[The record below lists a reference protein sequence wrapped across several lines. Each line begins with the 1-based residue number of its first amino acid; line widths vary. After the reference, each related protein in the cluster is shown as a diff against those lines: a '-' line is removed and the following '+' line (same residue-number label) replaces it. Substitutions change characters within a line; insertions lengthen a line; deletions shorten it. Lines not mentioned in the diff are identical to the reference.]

1 MSNIYNSYQD
11 MLYRNNYICYR
22 IHEVRIMEI
31 RVLRYFL
38 AVARE
43 QNMTRAAKLLHVTQP
58 TLSKQLK
65 QLEEEVGKKLFIR
78 SNYSIHL
85 TEEGILLRKRAE
97 DILNMVDKTMEEFQ
111 SLDDITG
118 GDIYIGAA
126 ESQSFCY
133 FATIAKQLQEKYP
146 DVTFHL
152 YSGNTE
158 VIAERLERGLL
169 DFAII
174 VQEVDLSKYNYIKV
188 PTSDIWG
195 VIMRKDAK
203 LATKPCIT
211 VEDLLGIPLIVS
223 RQGLTEDYPKLFQEK
238 LDKMH
243 IVATFD
249 LIYNAS
255 IMVKKGFG
263 YALSFDGLIDTSQD
277 SELCFRPLTPELKTN
292 MYIIWKKYQIFS
304 PISQMLLTQMQEF
317 FNH

>member
-1 MSNIYNSYQD
+1 
-11 MLYRNNYICYR
+11 
-22 IHEVRIMEI
+22 MEI
-31 RVLRYFL
+31 RVLKYFL
-38 AVARE
+38 TVARE
-43 QNMTRAAKLLHVTQP
+43 QNMTRAAKQLHVTQP

-85 TEEGILLRKRAE
+85 TKEGVLLRKRAE

-111 SLDDITG
+111 SLDDMTG

-126 ESQSFCY
+126 ESESFCY
-133 FATIAKQLQEKYP
+133 FATIAKQLQLKYP
-146 DVTFHL
+146 DVKFHL

-158 VIAERLERGLL
+158 VIAERLDRGLL

-188 PTSDIWG
+188 PTSDQWG
-195 VIMRKDAK
+195 VIMRKDDP
-203 LATKPCIT
+203 LASKDWIT
-211 VEDLLGIPLIVS
+211 IDDLFNLPLIVS
-223 RQGLTEDYPKLFQEK
+223 RQGLTEDYPKIFNEK
-238 LDKMH
+238 LDQMH

-263 YALSFDGLIDTSQD
+263 YALSFDKLIDTSD
-277 SELCFRPLTPELKTN
+277 SSELCFRPLFPELKTN
-292 MYIIWKKYQIFS
+292 MYIIWKKYQVFS
-304 PISQMLLTQMQEF
+304 PISQMLLVEMKNY
-317 FNH
+317 FNN

>member
-1 MSNIYNSYQD
+1 
-11 MLYRNNYICYR
+11 
-22 IHEVRIMEI
+22 MEL

-43 QNMTRAAKLLHVTQP
+43 QNMTRAAEQLHVTQP

-65 QLEEEVGKKLFIR
+65 QLEEEVGKKLFTR
-78 SNYSIHL
+78 SNYSIQL

-97 DILNMVDKTMEEFQ
+97 DILNMVDKTMEEFL
-111 SLDDITG
+111 SLDDLTG

-126 ESQSFCY
+126 ESESFCY
-133 FATIAKQLQEKYP
+133 FATIAKNLQSKYP
-146 DVTFHL
+146 NVKFHL

-158 VIAERLERGLL
+158 VIAERLDRGLL

-174 VQEVDLSKYNYIKV
+174 VQEVDLSKYNYIKI
-188 PTSDIWG
+188 PTSDTWG
-195 VIMRKDAK
+195 VIMRKDSP
-203 LATKPCIT
+203 LANKEFIQ
-211 VEDLLGIPLIVS
+211 VDELLGLPLLVS
-223 RQGLTEDYPKLFQEK
+223 RQGLTEDYPKVFKEK

-255 IMVKKGFG
+255 IMVRKGFG
-263 YALSFDGLIDTSQD
+263 YALSFDRLIDTSEESD
-277 SELCFRPLTPELKTN
+277 LCFRPLLPELKTN

-304 PISQMLLTQMQEF
+304 PISEKLLLEMQNF
-317 FNH
+317 FKE

>member
-1 MSNIYNSYQD
+1 MTRGD
-11 MLYRNNYICYR
+11 
-22 IHEVRIMEI
+22 IMEI

-43 QNMTRAAKLLHVTQP
+43 QNMTRAADQLHVTQP

-65 QLEEEVGKKLFIR
+65 QLEEEVGKKLFTR

-126 ESQSFCY
+126 ESESFCY
-133 FATIAKQLQEKYP
+133 FATIAKRLQLKYP
-146 DVTFHL
+146 DVKFHL

-158 VIAERLERGLL
+158 MIAERLDKGLL

-174 VQEVDLSKYNYIKV
+174 VQEVDLSKYNYMKL
-188 PTSDIWG
+188 PASDRWG
-195 VIMRKDAK
+195 VIMRKDAQ
-203 LATKPCIT
+203 LASKDFIT
-211 VEDLLGIPLIVS
+211 VDDLLNLPLIVS
-223 RQGLTEDYPKLFQEK
+223 RQGLTEDYPKIFKEK
-238 LDKMH
+238 LDQMH

-255 IMVKKGFG
+255 IMVRKGFG
-263 YALSFDGLIDTSQD
+263 YALSFDKLIDTSEH
-277 SELCFRPLTPELKTN
+277 SELCFKPLFPELKTN
-292 MYIIWKKYQIFS
+292 MYIIWKKYQVFS
-304 PISQMLLTQMQEF
+304 PISQKLLTEIQNF
-317 FNH
+317 FPK

>member
-1 MSNIYNSYQD
+1 
-11 MLYRNNYICYR
+11 
-22 IHEVRIMEI
+22 MEI

-43 QNMTRAAKLLHVTQP
+43 QNMTRAAQHLHVTQP

-65 QLEEEVGKKLFIR
+65 QLEDEVGKKLFIR
-78 SNYSIHL
+78 SNYNLRL
-85 TEEGILLRKRAE
+85 TQEGILLRKRAE
-97 DILNMVDKTMEEFQ
+97 DIINMVDKTMDEFQ

-126 ESQSFCY
+126 ESKSFCY
-133 FATIAKQLQEKYP
+133 FATIAKQLQLKYP
-146 DVTFHL
+146 DVRFHL

-158 VIAERLERGLL
+158 IIAERLDRGLL

-188 PTSDIWG
+188 PASDRWG
-195 VIMRKDAK
+195 VIMRKDDK
-203 LATKPCIT
+203 LANKDFIT
-211 VEDLLGIPLIVS
+211 VNDLMDIPLIVS
-223 RQGLTEDYPKLFQEK
+223 RQGLTEDFPKIFKEK
-238 LDKMH
+238 VDDLH

-255 IMVKKGFG
+255 IMVKKKFG
-263 YALSFDGLIDTSQD
+263 YALSFDHLVDTSNE
-277 SELCFRPLTPELKTN
+277 SELCFRPLYPKLQSN

-304 PISQMLLTQMQEF
+304 PISQKSLEEMTHY
-317 FNH
+317 FNII